1 MELGGAFCCLG
12 SFFLLERER
21 ERERELWTTFCAV
34 LIEEW
39 KKTFLLMM
47 PAHQSQL
54 LTIKVFVVLFVVFLS
69 AAGWR

>member
-21 ERERELWTTFCAV
+21 VVDNFLCSVRM
-34 LIEEW
+34 EENFSVDDACPSES
-39 KKTFLLMM
+39 T
-47 PAHQSQL
+47 AHHQG
-54 LTIKVFVVLFVVFLS
+54 FVVLFVVFLS

>member
-12 SFFLLERER
+12 FFFFL
-21 ERERELWTTFCAV
+21 RERELWTTFCAV
-34 LIEEW
+34 LLIEEW
-39 KKTFLLMM
+39 GKPFLLMM

-54 LTIKVFVVLFVVFLS
+54 LSIKVFVVLFVVFLS